1 MFGLDRY
8 NYKTFTNDVLLSD
21 AAKTGFGNGPEPGE
35 QAPDFKGRT
44 LGGDTVRLSD
54 YKGKSNVVLT
64 FGSATCPFTAASIGG
79 LNDLYADYADRE
91 DVAFLFVYV
100 REAHPGEKL
109 REHRSM
115 KQKTRAARLFQ
126 DEEEVEIPIMVDD
139 LDGKIHRKYGK
150 LPNPTYLIDK
160 SGRIAF
166 RSFWTRAKVVED
178 ALEELLRVE
187 REQNTDRAIVR
198 DGEDTSASMTYTML
212 HSHRALE
219 RGGKKAIRDFRDEFG
234 KTGVLADTAS
244 RIAGPIALNPGKA
257 LVGVALAGA
266 VIAGGLYGGV
276 KLREARLSRRRRN
289 PYRFYDKEPLKESDD
304 YAVGI

>member
-1 MFGLDRY
+1 MFGIDRY
-8 NYKTFTNDVLLSD
+8 NYKRFTNDILLAD

-44 LGGDTVRLSD
+44 LDGEMIRLSD
-54 YKGKSNVVLT
+54 YKDKSNVVLT
-64 FGSATCPFTAASIGG
+64 FGSATCPFTAGSIGG
-79 LNDLYADYADRE
+79 MNDLFADYSGRE

-109 REHRSM
+109 REHRSL
-115 KQKTRAARLFQ
+115 KQKIRAAELFRN
-126 DEEEVEIPIMVDD
+126 EEEVEIPVVVDD
-139 LDGKIHRKYGK
+139 LDGKIHKKYGK

-160 SGRIAF
+160 SGGVAF
-166 RSFWTRAKVVED
+166 RSLWTRAKMVEE
-178 ALEELLRVE
+178 ALQELLRVQ
-187 REQNTDRAIVR
+187 REENTDRAIVR
-198 DGEDTSASMTYTML
+198 DGEDTSASMTYAML

-219 RGGKKAIRDFRDEFG
+219 RGGKKAIRDFREELG
-234 KTGVLADTAS
+234 RTGVLADTAS

-257 LVGVALAGA
+257 IVGVALAGA

-276 KLREARLSRRRRN
+276 KLREARLRRPRN

>member
-1 MFGLDRY
+1 MLGINRY
-8 NYKTFTNDVLLSD
+8 NYKTFTNDVLLAD
-21 AAKTGFGNGPEPGE
+21 AAKTGFGSGPEPGE
-35 QAPDFKGRT
+35 RAPDFKTRT
-44 LGGDTVRLSD
+44 LDGDTVRLSD

-79 LNDLYADYADRE
+79 INDLFANYVDR
-91 DVAFLFVYV
+91 DDAVFLFVYV

-115 KQKTRAARLFQ
+115 KEKTRAAKLFR
-126 DEEEVEIPIMVDD
+126 ESEEVDIPIVVDD
-139 LDGKIHRKYGK
+139 VDGKIHKKYGK
-150 LPNPTYLIDK
+150 LPNATYLIDK
-160 SGRIAF
+160 SGRVAF
-166 RSFWTRAKVVED
+166 RSLWTRAKTIED
-178 ALEELLRVE
+178 ALDELLRVE
-187 REQNTDRAIVR
+187 REENTDRAVVL
-198 DGEDTSASMTYTML
+198 DGEDTSASMTYAML

-219 RGGKKAIRDFRDEFG
+219 RGGKKAIRDFREELGQGGRF
-234 KTGVLADTAS
+234 AETAS
-244 RIAGPIALNPGKA
+244 RIAAPIALNPGKA
-257 LVGVALAGA
+257 LVGAALAGA

>member
-8 NYKTFTNDVLLSD
+8 NYKRFTNQTLLAD
-21 AAKTGFGNGPEPGE
+21 AAKTGFGTGPEPGE

-44 LGGDTVRLSD
+44 LDGETIRLSD

-64 FGSATCPFTAASIGG
+64 FGSATCPFTAGSIGG
-79 LNDLYADYADRE
+79 MNDLFADYSGRD

-100 REAHPGEKL
+100 REAHPGEKM
-109 REHRSM
+109 REHRSL
-115 KQKTRAARLFQ
+115 KQKVRAAELFRT
-126 DEEEVEIPIMVDD
+126 EEEVQIPVIVDD
-139 LDGKIHRKYGK
+139 LDGKIHKQYGK

-160 SGRIAF
+160 SGRVAF
-166 RSFWTRAKVVED
+166 RSLWTRAKTVEE
-178 ALEELLRVE
+178 ALEGLLRIE
-187 REQNTDRAIVR
+187 REQNTDRAIVHG
-198 DGEDTSASMTYTML
+198 GEDTSASMTYAML

-219 RGGKKAIRDFRDEFG
+219 RGGKKAIRDFREELG
-234 KTGVLADTAS
+234 RTGVLADTAS

-257 LVGVALAGA
+257 LLGVALAGA

-276 KLREARLSRRRRN
+276 KLREARLRRPRN

>member
-1 MFGLDRY
+1 MFGIDRY
-8 NYKTFTNDVLLSD
+8 NYKRFTNHILLAD
-21 AAKTGFGNGPEPGE
+21 AAKTGFGSGPEPGE
-35 QAPDFKGRT
+35 QAPDFKGQT
-44 LGGDTVRLSD
+44 LDGETIRLSD

-64 FGSATCPFTAASIGG
+64 FGSATCPFTAGSIAGVNN
-79 LNDLYADYADRE
+79 LFAEYADRD

-115 KQKTRAARLFQ
+115 KQKVRAAELFRS
-126 DEEEVEIPIMVDD
+126 EEDVEIPVVVDD
-139 LDGKIHRKYGK
+139 LDGKIHKKYGK
-150 LPNPTYLIDK
+150 LPNATYLIDK
-160 SGRIAF
+160 SGRVAF
-166 RSFWTRAKVVED
+166 RSLWTRAKTVEE

-187 REQNTDRAIVR
+187 REENTDRAVVH
-198 DGEDTSASMTYTML
+198 DGEDTAASMTYAML

-219 RGGKKAIRDFRDEFG
+219 RGGKKAIRDFREELG
-234 KTGVLADTAS
+234 RTGVLADTAS

-257 LVGVALAGA
+257 LLGVALAGA

>member
-1 MFGLDRY
+1 MFGIKRY
-8 NYKTFTNDVLLSD
+8 NYKTFSNDILLAD
-21 AAKTGFGNGPEPGE
+21 AAKTGFGDGPEPGE
-35 QAPDFKGRT
+35 RAPDFQGRT
-44 LGGDTVRLSD
+44 LDGDTIRLSD
-54 YKGKSNVVLT
+54 YEGKSNVVLT

-79 LNDLYADYADRE
+79 MNDLFAKYVDRD
-91 DVAFLFVYV
+91 DVVFLFVYV

-115 KQKTRAARLFQ
+115 KQKAHAAALFR
-126 DEEEVEIPIMVDD
+126 DEEEVEIPIVVDD
-139 LDGKIHRKYGK
+139 LDGKIHKKYGK

-160 SGRIAF
+160 SGRVAF
-166 RSFWTRAKVVED
+166 RSLWTRAKTVQD

-187 REQNTDRAIVR
+187 QEENTDHAIVR
-198 DGEDTSASMTYTML
+198 DGEDTDISMTYAML

-219 RGGKKAIRDFRDEFG
+219 RGGKKAIRDFRDELG
-234 KTGVLADTAS
+234 RGGRLAETAS

-276 KLREARLSRRRRN
+276 KLREARLRRPRN

>member
-1 MFGLDRY
+1 MFGINRY
-8 NYKTFTNDVLLSD
+8 NYKTFTNDIPLAD
-21 AAKTGFGNGPEPGE
+21 PAKT
-35 QAPDFKGRT
+35 DFKGRT
-44 LGGDTVRLSD
+44 LAGDTVRLSD
-54 YKGKSNVVLT
+54 YRGKSNVVLT

-79 LNDLYADYADRE
+79 MNDLYADYADRE
-91 DVAFLFVYV
+91 EVKFLFVYV

-109 REHRSM
+109 REHRSL
-115 KQKTRAARLFQ
+115 KQKARAATLFR
-126 DEEEVEIPIMVDD
+126 DEEEVEIPIVVDD
-139 LDGKIHRKYGK
+139 LDGKIHKKYGK

-166 RSFWTRAKVVED
+166 RSLWTRAKIVEE

-187 REQNTDRAIVR
+187 REENTDRAIVR
-198 DGEDTSASMTYTML
+198 NGEDSSASMTYAML

-219 RGGKKAIRDFRDEFG
+219 RGGKKAIRDFRLELG
-234 KTGVLADTAS
+234 RTGVLADTAS

-257 LVGVALAGA
+257 LVGAALAGA

-276 KLREARLSRRRRN
+276 KLRKARLRRPRN

>member
-1 MFGLDRY
+1 MLGLSRY
-8 NYKTFTNDVLLSD
+8 NYKTFTNDVLLAD
-21 AAKTGFGNGPEPGE
+21 ASKTGFGSGPEPGE
-35 QAPDFKGRT
+35 RAPDLKART
-44 LGGDTVRLSD
+44 LEGETVRLSD
-54 YKGKSNVVLT
+54 YREKSNVVLT

-79 LNDLYADYADRE
+79 MNDLFAKYADRD

-109 REHRSM
+109 REHHSM
-115 KQKTRAARLFQ
+115 KQKIRAAKLLR
-126 DEEEVEIPIMVDD
+126 DEEEVEIPILVDD
-139 LDGKIHRKYGK
+139 LDGKIHKKYGK

-160 SGRIAF
+160 SGRVAF
-166 RSFWTRAKVVED
+166 RSLWTRAKTVEE
-178 ALEELLRVE
+178 ALDELLRVE
-187 REQNTDRAIVR
+187 REQNTDRAVVL
-198 DGEDTSASMTYTML
+198 DGEDTSTAMTYAML

-219 RGGKKAIRDFRDEFG
+219 RGGKKAIRDFREELG
-234 KTGVLADTAS
+234 QGGRLAETAS
-244 RIAGPIALNPGKA
+244 RIAAPIALNPGKA
-257 LVGVALAGA
+257 LAGAALAGA